1 MFQSKFY
8 NLIILQ
14 FVIILLII
22 KSNVNGD
29 AISTQPTTT
38 ITTSKQCQRADKCAL
53 TLIPLTDEKF
63 IEKPPRTSTDMRE
76 WCQRIVPM
84 ERCLKDYA
92 QKCLNKQSRQTL
104 SVLLFSISRT
114 NKRYCTNKK
123 RQKSFLNYVDC
134 FHPQIHSIANVLRNM
149 TTDFHAI
156 PLVKEKTLRLPLTCC
171 SYYKWKN
178 IGVDKI
184 IKSCPTNT
192 AAHEEAEN
200 LLAGYTNDLLA
211 IICGDYVE
219 ESDKCEGIIGKIP
232 EWKRPL
238 RWQNFIL
245 PLVTIFDSIDYDS
258 ISTP

>member
-1 MFQSKFY
+1 MLVSVVAFFTLINCIDRIFFLFQS
-8 NLIILQ
+8 
-14 FVIILLII
+14 
-22 KSNVNGD
+22 SN
-29 AISTQPTTT
+29 S
-38 ITTSKQCQRADKCAL
+38 
-53 TLIPLTDEKF
+53 
-63 IEKPPRTSTDMRE
+63 
-76 WCQRIVPM
+76 
-84 ERCLKDYA
+84 
-92 QKCLNKQSRQTL
+92 
-104 SVLLFSISRT
+104 
-114 NKRYCTNKK
+114 
-123 RQKSFLNYVDC
+123 
-134 FHPQIHSIANVLRNM
+134 
-149 TTDFHAI
+149 
-156 PLVKEKTLRLPLTCC
+156 

-245 PLVTIFDSIDYDS
+245 PLIDLYDSIDDNVLPQPS
-258 ISTP
+258 